1 MNQVRVERGATDT
14 SHKRDAEES
23 RQKAL
28 ARKETQHKHA
38 VNENREAMVHKVIVS
53 GIHARTHKEKAPIQS
68 EEQKR
73 LRNTAHVVFLEPAE
87 SALAVKAVKHHAEQ
101 IFKNAHRRK
110 HVKKA
115 VLRIKP
121 VKPQITG
128 IAKHNSPKKSRNEHG
143 TEKHPEH
150 PAVLLKKPAT
160 EPRRNGV
167 AKEKARQRPRR
178 FIQFHAQIRGDGPR
192 EREMHE
198 QAPPRMEHFR

>member
-53 GIHARTHKEKAPIQS
+53 GASTVVNGYIEGGWTSDGVIGTVKEN
-68 EEQKR
+68 E
-73 LRNTAHVVFLEPAE
+73 
-87 SALAVKAVKHHAEQ
+87 
-101 IFKNAHRRK
+101 K